1 MVGNILFVLLTQ
13 GCVAVLLE
21 VSNNGHYVGVYTE
34 YAVDWYDSLSFC
46 ESINTT
52 LASIHSSIDNTRAY
66 NSLLLSKTTTIS
78 EATFE
83 FAWIGYNDISHEG
96 IFEWSDLSM
105 NNYTNWNTHEPNDYY
120 GAEDCTHFI
129 GNSYLSGRL
138 WNDLGCTINLHQFVC
153 NINPS
158 DTNSIKN
165 GTYTFDGLPTPA
177 PTTAA
182 PSVSPTIPT
191 TGPTPMPTSPTVSPT
206 YIDFFEY
213 DNTRYIG
220 VWASRSVTWFQA
232 FSYCNSIGTTL
243 ASIHSIDESNFA
255 RDSLIR
261 YYTSEFGYELYGWI
275 GLVDLYEE
283 GTFIWTDGTDVN
295 YTNWGEGEPNDYYG
309 EDCTHIREDFLTWND
324 IACDCYC
331 FSQFVCNSLF
341 DINDIDSGDSDDVI
355 DFNGTVYGNDTLEG
369 YFTIVTGTGTID
381 FNGNG
386 YVCV

>member
-213 DNTRYIG
+213 DNTR
-220 VWASRSVTWFQA
+220 
-232 FSYCNSIGTTL
+232 
-243 ASIHSIDESNFA
+243 
-255 RDSLIR
+255 
-261 YYTSEFGYELYGWI
+261 
-275 GLVDLYEE
+275 
-283 GTFIWTDGTDVN
+283 
-295 YTNWGEGEPNDYYG
+295 
-309 EDCTHIREDFLTWND
+309 
-324 IACDCYC
+324 
-331 FSQFVCNSLF
+331 
-341 DINDIDSGDSDDVI
+341 
-355 DFNGTVYGNDTLEG
+355 
-369 YFTIVTGTGTID
+369 
-381 FNGNG
+381 
-386 YVCV
+386 